1 MSKKLLIVEDEA
13 MIREMVRDFFE
24 LESFEVSEASNGKSA
39 FELMQQQH
47 FDWVISDVRM
57 PGGDGIEL
65 AQKIQQMSG
74 SRPKI
79 IFVTGFSDISHAE
92 AGQLGV
98 HKVVAKPFLPDE
110 LVEIVNQS
118 LSA

>member
-1 MSKKLLIVEDEA
+1 

-24 LESFEVSEASNGKSA
+24 LDSFEVSEASNGRSA
-39 FELMQQQH
+39 FELIQQQH
-47 FDWVISDVRM
+47 FDWIISDVRM

-65 AQKIQQMSG
+65 AQKIQQLSG

-79 IFVTGFSDISHAE
+79 IFITGFSDISPAE
-92 AGQLGV
+92 ARQLGV
-98 HKVVAKPFLPDE
+98 FKVVAKPFLPEE
-110 LVEIVNQS
+110 LIEVVNKS